1 MMTLIFFTLL
11 FLVIDYYVF
20 QAVKT
25 ISDDWTPLWRNI
37 ARAAFWVPTVASFAA
52 LLWWTFGDPY
62 SVSAATRNWIL
73 TGLVATYFS
82 KIFAVVFLFIDDLY
96 RGIKWGVSFFYKGPS
111 GDLPGE
117 AITRS
122 EFLSKTALVA
132 AAIPFGTMVYGVVS
146 GAHDYRVRRKTIYLP
161 NLPKAFDGIKIGQL
175 SDIHS
180 GSFFNKVAV
189 KGGVEMMLQEKPDV
203 LFFTGDLVNNESS
216 EVKDYIDIFHKLKA
230 PLGIYSVTGNHD
242 YGDYHQWASLEAKQK
257 NFKDLMEAHR
267 LMGFNLLMNQHRFLD
282 TGGE

>member
-96 RGIKWGVSFFYKGPS
+96 RGIKWGVSFFYKGAFRRFT
-111 GDLPGE
+111 G
-117 AITRS
+117 RS
-122 EFLSKTALVA
+122 HH
-132 AAIPFGTMVYGVVS
+132 PFGISIEDGTGSSRYTVWYYGIWCCI
-146 GAHDYRVRRKTIYLP
+146 RRTR
-161 NLPKAFDGIKIGQL
+161 L
-175 SDIHS
+175 SRQKKNYI
-180 GSFFNKVAV
+180 FTEPA
-189 KGGVEMMLQEKPDV
+189 KG
-203 LFFTGDLVNNESS
+203 F
-216 EVKDYIDIFHKLKA
+216 
-230 PLGIYSVTGNHD
+230 
-242 YGDYHQWASLEAKQK
+242 
-257 NFKDLMEAHR
+257 
-267 LMGFNLLMNQHRFLD
+267 
-282 TGGE
+282 